1 MPVLEHALLPVRAG
15 QEAAFEAA
23 LAEARPLIAA
33 SSGFIAMTVRRP
45 ADGTGGAWL
54 LLVEWRSIADHRDG
68 FRRSERY
75 QQWRALLHPFY
86 DTVPGVVY
94 FGEPL

>member
-33 SSGFIAMTVRRP
+33 SPGFIAMSVRRP

-54 LLVEWRSIADHRDG
+54 LLVEWRSIAMDFAGLSVISSGGRCCILSMTL
-68 FRRSERY
+68 FPVSFTSENRC
-75 QQWRALLHPFY
+75 
-86 DTVPGVVY
+86 DD
-94 FGEPL
+94 